1 MRKNKLESSPF
12 FMFIILRLNDEVGF
26 EGKKI
31 NYVIIEKKT
40 LKILKTCFGRGVGV
54 CGQLFADFDCLE
66 PNPGERKQGRILL
79 I

>member
-1 MRKNKLESSPF
+1 LNFPEITLEVRKNKLESSPF

-40 LKILKTCFGRGVGV
+40 LKK
-54 CGQLFADFDCLE
+54 
-66 PNPGERKQGRILL
+66 
-79 I
+79 